1 MIVNPPYVA
10 YEKPTGM
17 IFIALDKQNIQAI
30 IETIQKIVGPILVKP
45 FVDFKKPLE
54 VIPRT
59 IANRRNI
66 YPEKLLTI
74 KPMTI

>member
-1 MIVNPPYVA
+1 MEI
-10 YEKPTGM
+10 
-17 IFIALDKQNIQAI
+17 
-30 IETIQKIVGPILVKP
+30 IQKIVGPIFAKP

-66 YPEKLLTI
+66 YPDKLLTI
-74 KPMTI
+74 YPMTI

>member
-1 MIVNPPYVA
+1 MA
-10 YEKPTGM
+10 
-17 IFIALDKQNIQAI
+17 FDKQKIQAI
-30 IETIQKIVGPILVKP
+30 IDIIQKIVGPTLVKP

-66 YPEKLLTI
+66 YPDKLLTNY
-74 KPMTI
+74 PMTI

>member
-1 MIVNPPYVA
+1 
-10 YEKPTGM
+10 
-17 IFIALDKQNIQAI
+17 LDKQNIQAI
-30 IETIQKIVGPILVKP
+30 METIQKIVGPILVKP

-66 YPEKLLTI
+66 YPDKLLTI